1 MPCFR
6 REGDEQDS
14 EDESIFYRGK
24 GIESQFVQKLSK
36 DEANVFV
43 KSKKDCE
50 MVRQP
55 RNTWACNDNIS
66 LFAIEFLLFVRF

>member
-6 REGDEQDS
+6 KEGDEQDS
-14 EDESIFYRGK
+14 GDESTFYRGK
-24 GIESQFVQKLSK
+24 GLESQFVQKLAK

-55 RNTWACNDNIS
+55 RNTWAFNDNIS
-66 LFAIEFLLFVRF
+66 LFAIEFVLFVRF